1 MKNMNVL
8 HIGEGAHWAG
18 IEAHL
23 SALLGELRRMPEIDR
38 LALIVFNQ
46 GLLSQRIEAMGLETI
61 CLPRKRK
68 FDWSVLRQITRIIN
82 TQKTSIIHTHGYLA
96 SIYGMLATI
105 FARQRQHHIITLHQ
119 RAAEQVSW
127 KMRLYVKTMMFMAKI
142 MRVHF
147 VAVSK
152 DVRASVLQRISLH
165 DDEITVIYN
174 GIVCDD
180 SSRMETDKAKMGLDP
195 QKKAIGIV
203 GRLVKGKGH
212 HFFIRLS
219 KALSEIRE
227 DLEFLIIGD
236 GPLADEIR
244 LNIKQMN
251 MDGNIKMLGFRSDVI
266 DYINCLDILTLCSD
280 HEGIPYVV
288 LEALKCRTPIVSTNV
303 GGIPEVIS
311 SGYNG
316 ILTGHGDCE
325 EMKSKILE
333 LLDRP
338 SMLNMITQ
346 NGYDTLLNK
355 FSTPKMAQET
365 VALYRKILSEKGEKN
380 D

>member
-1 MKNMNVL
+1 
-8 HIGEGAHWAG
+8 
-18 IEAHL
+18 
-23 SALLGELRRMPEIDR
+23 
-38 LALIVFNQ
+38 
-46 GLLSQRIEAMGLETI
+46 
-61 CLPRKRK
+61 
-68 FDWSVLRQITRIIN
+68 
-82 TQKTSIIHTHGYLA
+82 
-96 SIYGMLATI
+96 
-105 FARQRQHHIITLHQ
+105 
-119 RAAEQVSW
+119 
-127 KMRLYVKTMMFMAKI
+127 
-142 MRVHF
+142 
-147 VAVSK
+147 
-152 DVRASVLQRISLH
+152 
-165 DDEITVIYN
+165 
-174 GIVCDD
+174 
-180 SSRMETDKAKMGLDP
+180 MGLDP